1 LPGAAALTVSV
12 PVDYYGVPMS
22 VPARCF
28 VIVPSTMVELH
39 AQLVAAFVDD
49 PQVFVLRDRRTD
61 DRSLR
66 SVGVFAVGG
75 GELDP
80 ALRTAI
86 EDKLRRLGVRQ

>member
-1 LPGAAALTVSV
+1 
-12 PVDYYGVPMS
+12 MS
-22 VPARCF
+22 TSARCF
-28 VIVPSTMVELH
+28 VIVPSTMLELH

-61 DRSLR
+61 DAALR

-86 EDKLRRLGVRQ
+86 EAKLRRLGVRP